1 MTKVTEQPDSR
12 PARRKHRGHGEG
24 SVYKRADGRW
34 VASIDLGWEGGKR
47 RRRDL
52 YGKTRREVAEK
63 LARALQAQREGREL
77 PPERTLVGPFLDTW
91 LETIVKPR

>member
-1 MTKVTEQPDSR
+1 MAKR
-12 PARRKHRGHGEG
+12 RGHGEG
-24 SVYKRADGRW
+24 AIFYREDRKRW
-34 VASIDLGWEGGKR
+34 VASVDLGWEGGKR

-77 PPERTLVGPFLDTW
+77 PPERTMVGPFLDDW
-91 LETIVKPR
+91 LETIVKPTRPGR